1 MGAGLAT
8 ATARL
13 RDAVFCSNTDRCKDT
28 QNISVVRIT
37 TLKKVALK
45 ASCNKNFTHH
55 RNALRKPYEKLL
67 DNVTKQAAFC

>member
-1 MGAGLAT
+1 M
-8 ATARL
+8 
-13 RDAVFCSNTDRCKDT
+13 K
-28 QNISVVRIT
+28 NIGIVAIT

-45 ASCNKNFTHH
+45 ASCNKNFTYH

>member
-1 MGAGLAT
+1 M
-8 ATARL
+8 
-13 RDAVFCSNTDRCKDT
+13 K
-28 QNISVVRIT
+28 

-45 ASCNKNFTHH
+45 ASCSKKITRH